1 MNSNNKHRGKLRYL
15 GRCIA
20 MGLCSSVVMGHAH
33 ANVIFTEYVEGSSN
47 NKALEITNFGN
58 NSIDLST
65 VSIAL
70 TANGKKLD
78 EVTPLTLSGTLAAG
92 SSYVLYNSGASDE
105 LKALGDIAS
114 TATYFNGDDALTL
127 MVNGVIVDSIGQVGT
142 DPGSNWGAGDTST
155 KDKTLRRKIGIENGD
170 ITIDDAFD
178 PANEWIGFAKN
189 TFDGLGCSGVAACG
203 GSGNIPSEIS
213 GSPQGIVNA
222 SDTYVFTPTV
232 TNLDDDTLVFAI
244 ENKPSWAS
252 FDTATGA
259 LSGTPTAADIGTY
272 DNIVITVNDGT
283 VTNALNGFSILV
295 RAAGT
300 NDAPVISGTPNTSV
314 QATRQYAFTP
324 FVIDLENDE
333 LVFSITNKPSW
344 ATFDN
349 VSGQLSGT
357 PAEPDT
363 GDHDNIIISVSDGV
377 NAPVSLPAFSITV
390 TDKPGSNYDY
400 TTYYASAIGKVGAEL
415 ESALAL
421 IARQGQ
427 QRLTYSQV
435 WDALKYTDEDPN
447 NPNNVL
453 LFYTGKSQ
461 SKDTNG
467 GGTTDW
473 NREHSWPKS
482 HGFPSESQ
490 YGYTDIHHLRPTNVQ
505 VNSTRSSKDYDDGGN
520 PVGNAPGNFTDSDSF
535 EPRDAV
541 KGDAA
546 RMMFY
551 MAVRYD
557 GTDGNMPDLELVNNI
572 SASSS
577 PTLGV
582 LCNLMDWH
590 REDTVDPLE
599 LDRHQRIVEQQGNR
613 NPFIDN
619 PEFAETLFA
628 DTCPKLGD
636 VAPVISGQPERIV
649 GTGREYSFTPTASDQ
664 NNDDLTFSIVNKP
677 SWATFN
683 TQTGRLSGTPSVADI
698 AVYEQIQISVTDG
711 TSTVSLP
718 IFTVEVVDSSSIKT
732 PPTITGTPS
741 TSAVVGIAY
750 GFRPAANDEDN
761 DTLTFSITNKPS
773 WATFNTQNGELTGT
787 PSSQDVGVA
796 SNIVIG
802 VTDGNTDV
810 VTLPAFSIQVSE
822 QVEASKVIFTE
833 YIEGSSSNKAVEI
846 TNFTGATL
854 DLSRVT
860 ITLADNGKP
869 LTTEGLRT
877 QTLSGELKHGET
889 HVIANSSAN
898 DEIKS
903 RQDST
908 STITYFNGDD
918 ALVLT
923 VDGQIADVFGQVG
936 TDPGS
941 AWGSGNTS
949 TKDKTLRRKEGITS
963 GDTSLDDTFDPS
975 IEWEGFEK
983 NTADGL
989 GCSGV
994 AACGSDGGTTPPQV
1008 ELGACN
1014 DPATRISAVQGN
1026 QTASPLVDQSVVI
1039 EGVVVATFQDSG
1051 QHGGFFIQEEDQH
1064 ADTDSTTSEGIFV
1077 ADANTKVTVG
1087 EQVRVLGTVVE
1098 KYDLTQISTVTET
1111 LSCATDVLTQ
1121 VTPTEVNLP
1130 FAQGFDQE
1138 SLEGMWVSMPQTLHV
1153 TLSHNFTKYGEI
1165 YLSQGMRMQPTNKYP
1180 KDDPRRLEL
1189 AELNTRN
1196 VLLVDDSSTQSN
1208 PETISYYPS
1217 FSADMPLRS
1226 GDQVSNMSGVIH
1238 YTYGNYKLI
1247 PTSLPSF
1254 EPSNPRRTKPSER
1267 QSEQH
1272 IRVASF
1278 NVLNYFVNFDSRG
1291 ANNEQEFNR
1300 QRSKVIR
1307 AILASDADV
1316 VGLMEIENNGY
1327 GDNSAI
1333 KNLIDGLNE
1342 RDGTNNW
1349 AYINPQLEQVGTD
1362 AVTVGI
1368 IYRDNRVTPQGSA
1381 QVITD
1386 APFDEATRA
1395 HRPPML
1401 QSFKP
1406 INGGKEI
1413 RVVVNHFRSKG
1424 GSCGVDMDDA
1434 VEGACNGQR
1443 LLAAQ
1448 TVIAALDQTGSETN
1462 SNSGVSSTNEPIYAI
1477 LGDFN
1482 AYAYEA
1488 PMQAFYDAGF
1498 ANISLEKDTGDNYSY
1513 YYSGVAGSLDHM
1525 LTANASMESVVQTM
1539 HWHINADE
1547 AAGLDYNTEGK
1558 SEGQLTRWFS
1568 DSPYRSSDH
1577 DPVITDFDLE
1587 VVAIPDNQAPIAN
1600 NDVADAVQ
1608 GETVTI
1614 DVLIND
1620 TDTDSDTLIISAATI
1635 VSGEGGLSYSDTQV
1649 SFTPSA
1655 NFVGEA
1661 TISYTITD
1669 GNGGTATATLSVNV
1683 IAKNQAPIAT
1693 NDTANTLEDQSVT
1706 VSVLNNDIDENMASV
1721 KITNAALSSGLGQV
1735 SYSDSAIT
1743 YSPTE
1748 NYHGTAQITYEI
1760 SDEAGLSASARVA
1773 ITIAPQNDAPSALDD
1788 SAVVSAK
1795 SLANIKVLAN
1805 DTDVDGDTLHITA
1818 ATTNTGH
1825 VEVSGDVLQYQA
1837 PALNTGHATISY
1849 TISDGTETAQ
1859 ATVNVQISTNNLS
1872 PVAQDDFVQLAEG
1885 QSSIAIAVLDNDS
1898 DPDGDTLSLV
1908 AVNSDTGLAVIE
1920 DNQIVFSTNDTFKG
1934 IAQVRYAIS
1943 DGFGG
1948 RAEAVLELRQNQ
1960 PSAPVITA
1968 PADLTVNATGQL
1980 TKVDLGVA
1988 TAVDSSGEPIAVEL
2002 IGSNFLA
2009 SGANKVYWQACN
2021 SADVCASAA
2030 QVVNVRPMISMPS
2043 PSQFVVEG
2051 QTATIPVTLS
2061 GEHFTYPINID
2072 FAISG
2077 TADEE
2082 DYTVASGQVTIES
2095 GTQGLISIE
2104 TVRDDESDA
2113 NETIVITLNTDDL
2126 NAITEQQHEITIV
2139 ESNVAPTL
2147 TLNAMQQNEARSI
2160 MVAEHGLITLT
2171 ADVQDQNSTDTHII
2185 EWQAQADLNNE
2196 STVPTQFSIDASTL
2210 SVGVYQVSA
2219 TATDNAGLFDT
2230 QTMIFKVVSEQPV
2243 LDNNTDTDGD
2253 LISDAQEGFGDEDA
2267 DGIPN
2272 YLDPIDAQCNV
2283 LPSSGN
2289 NWESGLIEVE
2299 AGVCMSLGSLSLGSN
2314 KNAASLNANEAVQT
2328 GLISADEGMENRGGI
2343 FDFVVDMPSG
2353 VESVKIVLPQQAAIP
2368 ANAQYRKYLPNQG
2381 WITFSTQNGNAIH
2394 SAMGQQ
2400 GYCPSMND
2408 SSWQEGLIEG
2418 AWCVRLTLVDGG
2430 EYDADGI
2437 KNGKIVDP
2445 GGVGIVVT
2453 DNKAPTAVDDSQEI
2467 TSNQSVALNVLEND
2481 TDADNDT
2488 LFVINA
2494 SAVHGTV
2501 LINGDSS
2508 LQYQS
2513 ALDFIGVD
2521 TIEYTISDGQGGTS
2535 TATMRVNVV
2544 AQVQQNQPPVT
2555 MNDVAEVLNNDT
2567 LTVDVIANDSDPE
2580 GRKLTLI
2587 SATADSGEVTFTD
2600 STITFKPEA
2609 NSEGQVTINYV
2620 VADEQGANASGT
2632 LVITV
2637 KAPTVNVIE
2646 REETRTIRSSSGSMP
2661 ALLLL
2666 LVFPALL
2673 RRRR

>member
-1 MNSNNKHRGKLRYL
+1 
-15 GRCIA
+15 
-20 MGLCSSVVMGHAH
+20 MGHAN

-47 NKALEITNFGN
+47 NKALEITNFSN

-92 SSYVLYNSGASDE
+92 SSYVLYNNGASDE

-127 MVNGVIVDSIGQVGT
+127 MINGIIVDSIGQVGT
-142 DPGSNWGAGDTST
+142 DPGSNWGSGDTST

-170 ITIDDAFD
+170 TTIDDAFD
-178 PANEWIGFAKN
+178 PANEWVGFAKN
-189 TFDGLGCSGVAACG
+189 TFDGLGCSGVTVCG

-213 GSPQGIVNA
+213 GSPKGFVNA
-222 SDTYVFTPTV
+222 TDTYVFTPTV
-232 TNLDDDTLVFAI
+232 TNLDGDTLVFAI

-252 FDTATGA
+252 FDTTTGK
-259 LSGTPTAADIGTY
+259 LSGTPTAADMGIY

-283 VTNALNGFSILV
+283 VTNALNSFTIMV

-324 FVIDLENDE
+324 VAIDLENDD

-344 ATFDN
+344 AAINTL
-349 VSGQLSGT
+349 SGQLSGT
-357 PAEPDT
+357 PAESDV
-363 GDHDNIIISVSDGV
+363 GDHDNIIISVSDGLH
-377 NAPVSLPAFSITV
+377 APVSLPAFSITV

-400 TTYYASAIGKVGAEL
+400 TTYYASAIGKVGTEL
-415 ESALAL
+415 ESALSL

-427 QRLTYSQV
+427 QRMTYSQV

-447 NPNNVL
+447 NPSNVL

-490 YGYTDIHHLRPTNVQ
+490 YGYTDIHHLRPTNVK

-520 PVGNAPGNFTDSDSF
+520 PVDNAPGNFTDSDSF

-541 KGDAA
+541 KGDTA

-557 GTDGNMPDLELVNNI
+557 GTDGSMPDLELVNNI

-590 REDTVDPLE
+590 REDQIDQLE

-613 NPFIDN
+613 NPFVDN
-619 PEFAETLFA
+619 PEFAETLFGE
-628 DTCPKLGD
+628 TCPKLGE
-636 VAPVISGQPERIV
+636 VAPVIGGQPELIV

-664 NNDDLTFSIVNKP
+664 NKDDLTFSIVNKP
-677 SWATFN
+677 SWATFD
-683 TQTGRLSGTPSVADI
+683 TQTGRLSGTPVTADI
-698 AVYEQIQISVTDG
+698 AVYEHIEISVTDG
-711 TSTVSLP
+711 KSTVSLP
-718 IFTVEVVDSSSIKT
+718 SFNIEVVDSSSIKN
-732 PPTITGTPS
+732 PPTISGTPS

-750 GFRPAANDEDN
+750 GFKPAANDEDN
-761 DTLTFSITNKPS
+761 DTLTFSITNKPA
-773 WATFNTQNGELTGT
+773 WADFNTQNGELTGT
-787 PSSQDVGVA
+787 PSSQDVGVT

-822 QVEASKVIFTE
+822 QVETSKVIFTE

-877 QTLSGELKHGET
+877 QTLSGELKHGES

-898 DEIKS
+898 DDIKS

-949 TKDKTLRRKEGITS
+949 TKDKTLRRKDGITS
-963 GDTSLDDTFDPS
+963 GDTTLDDAFDPS
-975 IEWEGFEK
+975 VEWKGFEK

-994 AACGSDGGTTPPQV
+994 SACGSDGGTTPPQV

-1014 DPATRISAVQGN
+1014 DPATLISNIQGN
-1026 QTASPLVDQSVVI
+1026 QAASPLVNQTVVI
-1039 EGVVVATFQDSG
+1039 EGVVVAAFQGSG
-1051 QHGGFFIQEEDQH
+1051 QHGGFFIQEEDRH
-1064 ADTDSTTSEGIFV
+1064 ADTDSATSEGIFV
-1077 ADANTKVTVG
+1077 AETNTQVTIG

-1098 KYDLTQISTVTET
+1098 KYDLTQISTVTES
-1111 LSCATDVLTQ
+1111 LSCATDVLSQ

-1130 FAQGFDQE
+1130 FAKGFDQE
-1138 SLEGMWVSMPQTLHV
+1138 SLEGMWISMAQKLHV

-1189 AELNTRN
+1189 ADLNSRN
-1196 VLLVDDSSTQSN
+1196 VLLVDDNSTQTN
-1208 PETISYYPS
+1208 PEAISYYPS
-1217 FSADMPLRS
+1217 FSAEVPLRS
-1226 GDQVSNMSGVIH
+1226 GDLVSNMSGVIH
-1238 YTYGNYKLI
+1238 YAYGNYKLI
-1247 PTSLPSF
+1247 PTNTPQF
-1254 EPSNPRRTKPSER
+1254 EQANPRRTKPFDRKSD
-1267 QSEQH
+1267 QH

-1278 NVLNYFVNFDSRG
+1278 NVLNYFVDFNGRG
-1291 ANNEQEFNR
+1291 ANNEKEFNR

-1342 RDGTNNW
+1342 RDDTNDW
-1349 AYINPQLEQVGTD
+1349 AFINPQIGQIGTD

-1368 IYRDNRVTPQGSA
+1368 IYRANRVIPQGSA

-1406 INGGKEI
+1406 MNGGKEI
-1413 RVVVNHFRSKG
+1413 RIVVNHFRSKG
-1424 GSCGVDMDDA
+1424 GSCGEDMDDA

-1443 LLAAQ
+1443 ILAAK
-1448 TVIAALDQTGSETN
+1448 TVVAALTQANVEASANTN
-1462 SNSGVSSTNEPIYAI
+1462 SPVYAI

-1488 PMQAFYDAGF
+1488 PMLEFYNANF
-1498 ANISLEKDTGDNYSY
+1498 TNISLEKDAGDNYSY
-1513 YYSGVAGSLDHM
+1513 YFSGVAGSLDHM
-1525 LTANASMESVVQTM
+1525 LTASSSMDSIAQSM

-1558 SEGQLTRWFS
+1558 SEDQQNKWFS

-1577 DPVITDFDLE
+1577 DPVITDFDLTN
-1587 VVAIPDNQAPIAN
+1587 VVLPNNQAPVAN
-1600 NDVADAVQ
+1600 DDTAEAVQ
-1608 GETVTI
+1608 GEAITI
-1614 DVLIND
+1614 DVLVND
-1620 TDTDSDTLIISAATI
+1620 TDADSDPLTISAATL
-1635 VSGEGGLSYSDTQV
+1635 VSGEGEVSYSDAQV
-1649 SFTPSA
+1649 SFTPNV

-1661 TISYTITD
+1661 TISYTIID
-1669 GNGGTATATLSVNV
+1669 GNGGTAVATIHVNV
-1683 IAKNQAPIAT
+1683 IARNLAPVAI

-1706 VSVLNNDIDENMASV
+1706 VSVLSNDTDENMASV
-1721 KITNAALSSGLGQV
+1721 KVTSATLNSGLGQV
-1735 SYSDSAIT
+1735 TYSDSAIT
-1743 YSPTE
+1743 YSPAE
-1748 NYHGTAQITYEI
+1748 NFNGTAQITYEI
-1760 SDEAGLSASARVA
+1760 RDEAGLSATAHVA
-1773 ITIAPQNDAPSALDD
+1773 ITIAPQNDAPTAVND
-1788 SAVVSAK
+1788 STVVSAK
-1795 SLANIKVLAN
+1795 SLANINVLTN
-1805 DTDVDGDTLHITA
+1805 DTDIDGDTLSITSA
-1818 ATTNTGH
+1818 EADVGS
-1825 VEVSGDVLQYQA
+1825 VEINGNVLQYQA

-1849 TISDGTETAQ
+1849 SISDGAETAQ
-1859 ATVNVQISTNNLS
+1859 ATVKVQISTSNLA
-1872 PVAQDDFVQLAEG
+1872 PIATDDFVQLAEG
-1885 QSSIAIAVLDNDS
+1885 QSSATIAVLENDS
-1898 DPDGDTLSLV
+1898 DPDGDALSLV
-1908 AVNSDTGLAVIE
+1908 AVSTNAGNAIIQ
-1920 DNQIVFSTNDTFKG
+1920 DNQIVFSTNDTFNG

-1980 TKVDLGVA
+1980 TLVDLGVA
-1988 TAVDSSGEPIAVEL
+1988 TAVDGRGEPISVEL
-2002 IGSNFLA
+2002 LGSNFLP
-2009 SGANKVYWQACN
+2009 SGANKVYWQACGSN
-2021 SADVCASAA
+2021 NVCEKVA
-2030 QVVNVRPMISMPS
+2030 QIVNVRPMVSLPS
-2043 PSQFVVEG
+2043 PSQTVVEG
-2051 QTATIPVTLS
+2051 QTTTVPVVLS
-2061 GEHFTYPINID
+2061 GEHFSYPLAIN
-2072 FAISG
+2072 FTVSG
-2077 TADEE
+2077 TASEADF
-2082 DYTVASGQVTIES
+2082 TPVSGQITIES
-2095 GTQGLISIE
+2095 GTQGQISIE
-2104 TVRDDESDA
+2104 TVLDEIEDA
-2113 NETIVITLNTDDL
+2113 DETIVITLDTSEL
-2126 NAITEQQHEITIV
+2126 NSSVQQRHEITIV
-2139 ESNVAPTL
+2139 ESNIAPTL
-2147 TLNAMQQNEARSI
+2147 TLTVQQQDEVRSI
-2160 MVAEHGLITLT
+2160 MVTEHGLITIT
-2171 ADVQDQNSTDTHII
+2171 ADVMDQNSADTHTI
-2185 EWQAQADLNNE
+2185 EWQAQTGLSNE
-2196 STVPTQFSIDASTL
+2196 STDSTQFSVNASAL

-2219 TATDNAGLFDT
+2219 TATDNGGLSDT
-2230 QTMIFKVVSEQPV
+2230 QTVIFKVVSAQPT
-2243 LDNNTDTDGD
+2243 LDANTDTDGD
-2253 LISDAQEGFGDEDA
+2253 LISDAQEGYGDDDA

-2299 AGVCMSLGSLSLGSN
+2299 SGVCMALGSVSLGSN
-2314 KNAASLNANEAVQT
+2314 KNAASLDADEAVQT

-2343 FDFVVDMPSG
+2343 FDFVVDLPSG
-2353 VESVKIVLPQQAAIP
+2353 VDSVSIVLPQQAATP

-2381 WITFSTQNGNAIH
+2381 WMTFSAQNGNALH
-2394 SAMGQQ
+2394 SALGQQ

-2408 SSWQEGLIEG
+2408 NSWQEGLVEG
-2418 AWCVRLTLVDGG
+2418 AWCVKLTLVDGG

-2445 GGVGIVVT
+2445 GGVSVTQT
-2453 DNKAPTAVDDSQEI
+2453 DNKAPVAVDDTLEAVL
-2467 TSNQSVALNVLEND
+2467 NQSVTLHVLAND
-2481 TDADNDT
+2481 TDADSDT
-2488 LFVINA
+2488 LYIVSATAMHGAVSINA
-2494 SAVHGTV
+2494 
-2501 LINGDSS
+2501 DSS

-2513 ALDFIGVD
+2513 APDFIGVD
-2521 TIEYTISDGQGGTS
+2521 TVEYTLSDGQGGTS
-2535 TATMRVNVV
+2535 TATVQITVV
-2544 AQVQQNQPPVT
+2544 AQAQPINQPPVT
-2555 MNDVAEVLNNDT
+2555 VNDVAEVFNNDT
-2567 LTVDVIANDSDPE
+2567 VTVDVIANDSDPE
-2580 GRKLTLI
+2580 GHPLTLI
-2587 SATADSGEVTFTD
+2587 SATADSGEVTFTA
-2600 STITFKPEA
+2600 STITFKPA
-2609 NSEGQVTINYV
+2609 PHSEGEVTINYV
-2620 VADEQGANASGT
+2620 VADEQDASASGM

-2637 KAPTVNVIE
+2637 KEAIMIE
-2646 REETRTIRSSSGSMP
+2646 RVETRTIRSSSGSMP
-2661 ALLLL
+2661 LFLLLL
-2666 LVFPALL
+2666 IVPALL
-2673 RRRR
+2673 RRRQ

>member
-20 MGLCSSVVMGHAH
+20 MGLCSSVVMGHAN

-105 LKALGDIAS
+105 LKALGNIAS
-114 TATYFNGDDALTL
+114 TATYFNGDDAITL

-142 DPGSNWGAGDTST
+142 DPGSNWGSGDTST
-155 KDKTLRRKIGIENGD
+155 KDKTLRRKMGIENGD
-170 ITIDDAFD
+170 TTIDDAFD
-178 PANEWIGFAKN
+178 PANEWVGFAKN

-203 GSGNIPSEIS
+203 GDGNIPSEIS
-213 GSPQGIVNA
+213 GSPKGFVNA
-222 SDTYVFTPTV
+222 TDTYAFTPTV
-232 TNLDDDTLVFAI
+232 TNLDGDTLVFAI

-252 FDTATGA
+252 FDTTTGK
-259 LSGTPTAADIGTY
+259 LSGTPTAADMGIY
-272 DNIVITVNDGT
+272 NNIVITVNDGT
-283 VTNALNGFSILV
+283 VTNALNSFTILV

-300 NDAPVISGTPNTSV
+300 NDAPVISGTPNTTV

-324 FVIDLENDE
+324 VVIDLENDD

-344 ATFDN
+344 AAFNTL
-349 VSGQLSGT
+349 SGQLSGT
-357 PAEPDT
+357 PAESDV
-363 GDHDNIIISVSDGV
+363 GDHDNIVISVSDGLH
-377 NAPVSLPAFSITV
+377 APVSLPAFSITV

-400 TTYYASAIGKVGAEL
+400 TAYYASAIGKVGTEL
-415 ESALAL
+415 ESALSL

-427 QRLTYSQV
+427 QRMTYSQV
-435 WDALKYTDEDPN
+435 WEALKYTDEDPN

-490 YGYTDIHHLRPTNVQ
+490 YGYTDIHHLRPTNVK

-520 PVGNAPGNFTDSDSF
+520 PVDNAPGNFTDSDSF

-541 KGDAA
+541 KGDTA

-557 GTDGNMPDLELVNNI
+557 GTDGSMPDLELVNNI

-590 REDTVDPLE
+590 REDTIDQLE

-613 NPFIDN
+613 NPFVDN
-619 PEFAETLFA
+619 PEFAETLFG
-628 DTCPKLGD
+628 DTCPKLGE
-636 VAPVISGQPERIV
+636 VAPVIGGQPELTV

-664 NNDDLTFSIVNKP
+664 NKDDLTFSIVNKP
-677 SWATFN
+677 SWATFD
-683 TQTGRLSGTPSVADI
+683 TQTGRLSGTPVTADI
-698 AVYEQIQISVTDG
+698 AVYEHIEISVTDG
-711 TSTVSLP
+711 KSTVSLP
-718 IFTVEVVDSSSIKT
+718 SFSIEVVDSSSIKN

-750 GFRPAANDEDN
+750 RFKPEASDEDN

-773 WATFNTQNGELTGT
+773 WADFNTQNGELSGT
-787 PSSQDVGVA
+787 PSSQDVGVT

-802 VTDGNTDV
+802 VSDGNTDV
-810 VTLPAFSIQVSE
+810 VALPEFSIQVSE

-877 QTLSGELKHGET
+877 QTLSGELKHGES

-898 DEIKS
+898 DDIKS

-949 TKDKTLRRKEGITS
+949 TKDKTLRRKDGITS
-963 GDTSLDDTFDPS
+963 GDTTLDDAFDPS
-975 IEWEGFEK
+975 VEWEGFEK

-994 AACGSDGGTTPPQV
+994 LTCGSDGGTTPPQV
-1008 ELGACN
+1008 ELGVCN
-1014 DPATRISAVQGN
+1014 DPATLISEIQGN
-1026 QTASPLVDQSVVI
+1026 QAASPLVNQRVVI
-1039 EGVVVATFQDSG
+1039 EGVVVAAFQGSG
-1051 QHGGFFIQEEDQH
+1051 QHGGFFIQEEDRH

-1077 ADANTKVTVG
+1077 ADTTTQVSIG
-1087 EQVRVLGTVVE
+1087 EQIRVLGTVVE
-1098 KYDLTQISTVTET
+1098 KYNLTQISTVTDS
-1111 LSCATDVLTQ
+1111 LSCATDVLSQ

-1130 FAQGFDQE
+1130 FAKGFDQE
-1138 SLEGMWVSMPQTLHV
+1138 SLEGMWVSMAQKLHV

-1189 AELNTRN
+1189 ADLNTRN
-1196 VLLVDDSSTQSN
+1196 VLLVDDNSTQSN
-1208 PETISYYPS
+1208 PEAISYYPS
-1217 FSADMPLRS
+1217 FSAEMPLRS
-1226 GDQVSNMSGVIH
+1226 GDLVSNMSGVIH
-1238 YTYGNYKLI
+1238 YAYGNYKLI
-1247 PTSLPSF
+1247 PTNTPVF
-1254 EPSNPRRTKPSER
+1254 EQANPRRTKPFER
-1267 QSEQH
+1267 KSNQH

-1291 ANNEQEFNR
+1291 ANNEQEFTR
-1300 QRSKVIR
+1300 QRTKVIR
-1307 AILASDADV
+1307 AILTSDADV

-1327 GDNSAI
+1327 GDSSAI

-1342 RDGTNNW
+1342 RDDTNDW
-1349 AYINPQLEQVGTD
+1349 AFINPQIEQVGTD

-1368 IYRDNRVTPQGSA
+1368 IYRANRVIPQGNA
-1381 QVITD
+1381 QVITET
-1386 APFDEATRA
+1386 PFDEATRA

-1406 INGGKEI
+1406 IKGGKEI

-1424 GSCGVDMDDA
+1424 GSCGEDMDDS

-1443 LLAAQ
+1443 ILAAK
-1448 TVIAALDQTGSETN
+1448 TVVSALTKANLEASAN
-1462 SNSGVSSTNEPIYAI
+1462 SPVYAI

-1482 AYAYEA
+1482 AYTYEA
-1488 PMQAFYDAGF
+1488 PMLEFYNADF
-1498 ANISLEKDTGDNYSY
+1498 KNISLEKDTGDNYSY

-1525 LTANASMESVVQTM
+1525 LTANASMDRIAQSM

-1558 SEGQLTRWFS
+1558 SEDQQNKWFS

-1577 DPVITDFDLE
+1577 DPVITDFDLTN
-1587 VVAIPDNQAPIAN
+1587 VVLPNNQTPVAN
-1600 NDVADAVQ
+1600 DDTAEAEQ
-1608 GETVTI
+1608 GEAITV
-1614 DVLIND
+1614 DVLVND
-1620 TDTDSDTLIISAATI
+1620 TDADSDPLIISAATI
-1635 VSGEGGLSYSDTQV
+1635 VSGEGKVSYSDTQV
-1649 SFTPSA
+1649 SFTPNAS
-1655 NFVGEA
+1655 FVGEA

-1683 IAKNQAPIAT
+1683 IAKNQAPVAID
-1693 NDTANTLEDQSVT
+1693 DTENTSEDQSVT
-1706 VSVLNNDIDENMASV
+1706 VSVLNNDTDENMASV
-1721 KITNAALSSGLGQV
+1721 KVTSATLTSGLGQV
-1735 SYSDSAIT
+1735 THSDSAIT
-1743 YSPTE
+1743 YVPAE
-1748 NYHGTAQITYEI
+1748 NFNGTAQITYEI
-1760 SDEAGLSASARVA
+1760 RDDAGLSATAHVT
-1773 ITIAPQNDAPSALDD
+1773 ITIAPQNDAPTAVHD
-1788 SAVVSAK
+1788 SAVASAK
-1795 SLANIKVLAN
+1795 SLANIDVLAN
-1805 DTDVDGDTLHITA
+1805 DTDIDGDTLSITSA
-1818 ATTNTGH
+1818 EADVGS
-1825 VEVSGDVLQYQA
+1825 VEVNGNVLQYQA
-1837 PALNTGHATISY
+1837 PALNTGHATIHY
-1849 TISDGTETAQ
+1849 TISDGTATAQ
-1859 ATVNVQISTNNLS
+1859 ATVNVQISTTNLA

-1898 DPDGDTLSLV
+1898 DPDGDALSLV

-1948 RAEAVLELRQNQ
+1948 RAEAILELRQNQ
-1960 PSAPVITA
+1960 PSAPVITV

-1980 TKVDLGVA
+1980 TKVDLGAA
-1988 TAVDSSGEPIAVEL
+1988 TAVDGSGEPIAVEL
-2002 IGSNFLA
+2002 IGNNFLA

-2030 QVVNVRPMISMPS
+2030 QLVNVRPMVSIPS

-2051 QTATIPVTLS
+2051 QTATIPVILS
-2061 GEHFTYPINID
+2061 GEHFAYPVNID
-2072 FAISG
+2072 FTVSG
-2077 TADEE
+2077 TADEA
-2082 DYTVASGQVTIES
+2082 DYTMASGQVIIES

-2104 TVRDDESDA
+2104 AVFDGVSDA
-2113 NETIVITLNTDDL
+2113 NETIVVTLNTDGL
-2126 NAITEQQHEITIV
+2126 NTTSELQHEITIV

-2147 TLNAMQQNEARSI
+2147 TLNAMQQDETRSI
-2160 MVAEHGLITLT
+2160 MVAEHGLITLN
-2171 ADVQDQNSTDTHII
+2171 ADVQDQNSTDTHTI
-2185 EWQAQADLNNE
+2185 EWQTQADLNNE
-2196 STVPTQFSIDASTL
+2196 STDPTQFSIDASTL

-2230 QTMIFKVVSEQPV
+2230 QTVIFKVVSEQPV
-2243 LDNNTDTDGD
+2243 LDNSTDTDGD
-2253 LISDAQEGFGDEDA
+2253 LISDAQEGFGDQDA

-2299 AGVCMSLGSLSLGSN
+2299 AGVCMSLGNLSLGSN
-2314 KNAASLNANEAVQT
+2314 KNAASLNADEAVQA

-2343 FDFVVDMPSG
+2343 FDFIVDMPSG
-2353 VESVKIVLPQQAAIP
+2353 VDSVKIVLPQQAAVP
-2368 ANAQYRKYLPNQG
+2368 ANAQYRKHLPNQG
-2381 WITFSTQNGNAIH
+2381 WVTFATQNGNAIH
-2394 SAMGQQ
+2394 SAIGQQ

-2408 SSWQEGLIEG
+2408 NSWQEGLIEG

-2445 GGVGIVVT
+2445 GGVSIVAT
-2453 DNKAPTAVDDSQEI
+2453 DNTAPSAVDDSQEV
-2467 TSNQSVALNVLEND
+2467 TSNQSVTLNVLEND
-2481 TDADNDT
+2481 TDAENDT
-2488 LFVINA
+2488 LYVINA

-2501 LINGDSS
+2501 QINSDSS

-2544 AQVQQNQPPVT
+2544 AQVQQSQPPVT
-2555 MNDVAEVLNNDT
+2555 MNDVAEVFNNDT
-2567 LTVDVIANDSDPE
+2567 ITVDVIANDSDPK
-2580 GRKLTLI
+2580 GGKLTLI
-2587 SATADSGEVTFTD
+2587 SATADSGEVTYTA
-2600 STITFKPEA
+2600 TAITFKPA
-2609 NSEGQVTINYV
+2609 PHSEGEVTINYV
-2620 VADEQGANASGT
+2620 VANEQGASASGM
-2632 LVITV
+2632 LVVTV
-2637 KAPTVNVIE
+2637 KKPNVIE
-2646 REETRTIRSSSGSMP
+2646 HVETRTIRSSSGSMP
-2661 ALLLL
+2661 LFLLL
-2666 LVFPALL
+2666 LVVPALL

>member
-20 MGLCSSVVMGHAH
+20 MGLCSSVVIGHAN

-92 SSYVLYNSGASDE
+92 SSYVLYNNGASDE

-127 MVNGVIVDSIGQVGT
+127 MVNGTIVDSIGQVGT
-142 DPGSNWGAGDTST
+142 DPGSSWGSGNTST
-155 KDKTLRRKIGIENGD
+155 KDKTLRRKIGIESGD

-189 TFDGLGCSGVAACG
+189 TFDGLGCSGITACG
-203 GSGNIPSEIS
+203 GDGNIPSEIS
-213 GSPQGIVNA
+213 GEPKGIVNA
-222 SDTYVFTPTV
+222 TDTYVFTPTV

-252 FDTATGA
+252 FDTTTGK
-259 LSGTPTAADIGTY
+259 LSGTPTAADMGIY
-272 DNIVITVNDGT
+272 DNIVITVSDGT

-300 NDAPVISGTPNTSV
+300 NDAPLISGSPNTSV
-314 QATRQYAFTP
+314 QATRNYAFTP
-324 FVIDLENDE
+324 DVTDLENDS

-344 ATFDN
+344 ATFDTA
-349 VSGQLSGT
+349 SGQLAGT
-357 PAEPDT
+357 PAESDT
-363 GDHDNIIISVSDGV
+363 GNNENIIISVSDGF

-400 TTYYASAIGKVGAEL
+400 NTYYASAIGKVGAEL
-415 ESALAL
+415 ENALSL
-421 IARQGQ
+421 VARQGQ
-427 QRLTYSQV
+427 QRMTYSQV
-435 WDALKYTDEDPN
+435 WDALKYTDEDPDN
-447 NPNNVL
+447 SNNVL

-482 HGFPSESQ
+482 HGFPSENQ
-490 YGYTDIHHLRPTNVQ
+490 YGYTDIHHLRPTNVK

-520 PVGNAPGNFTDSDSF
+520 PVDGAPGNFTDSDSF

-557 GTDGNMPDLELVNNI
+557 GTDGSMPDLELVNNI

-590 REDTVDPLE
+590 REDTVDKLE

-613 NPFIDN
+613 NPFVDN
-619 PEFAETLFA
+619 PEFAEILFGE
-628 DTCPKLGD
+628 TCPKLGD
-636 VAPVISGQPERIV
+636 VAPVIGGQPELIV
-649 GTGREYSFTPTASDQ
+649 GTGRQYSFTPTASDQ
-664 NNDDLTFSIVNKP
+664 NKDTLTFSIVNKP
-677 SWATFN
+677 SWATFD
-683 TQTGRLSGTPSVADI
+683 TQTGHLSGTPAVADI
-698 AVYEQIQISVTDG
+698 AIYEHIQISVTDG

-718 IFTVEVVDSSSIKT
+718 SFNIEVVDSSSIKN

-741 TSAVVGIAY
+741 TSAIVGIAY
-750 GFRPAANDEDN
+750 RFKPEANDEDN

-773 WATFNTQNGELTGT
+773 WATFNTQNGELSGT
-787 PSSQDVGVA
+787 PSSQDIGVTN
-796 SNIVIG
+796 NIVIG
-802 VTDGNTDV
+802 VTDGNTDSV
-810 VTLPAFSIQVSE
+810 NLPEFSIQVSE
-822 QVEASKVIFTE
+822 QVETSKVIFTE

-869 LTTEGLRT
+869 LSTEGLRT

-963 GDTSLDDTFDPS
+963 GDTTLDDGFDPS
-975 IEWEGFEK
+975 VEWEGFEK

-994 AACGSDGGTTPPQV
+994 LACGTDGGTPPPQV
-1008 ELGACN
+1008 EIGVCN
-1014 DPATRISAVQGN
+1014 DPATLISAIQGN
-1026 QTASPLVDQSVVI
+1026 GTASPLVDQSVVI
-1039 EGVVVATFQDSG
+1039 EGVVVAAFQDAG

-1064 ADTDSTTSEGIFV
+1064 ADSDSATSEGIFV
-1077 ADANTKVTVG
+1077 ADTNTKVTVG
-1087 EQVRVLGTVVE
+1087 EQVRVLGNVVE
-1098 KYDLTQISTVTET
+1098 KYDLTQINAVTNT
-1111 LSCATDVLTQ
+1111 LSCATNVLTQ
-1121 VTPTEVNLP
+1121 VTPTQVNLP
-1130 FAQGFDQE
+1130 FTAGFDQE
-1138 SLEGMWVSMPQTLHV
+1138 SLEGMWVSMPQKLHV

-1180 KDDPRRLEL
+1180 KDDPRRSAL
-1189 AELNTRN
+1189 ADLNARN
-1196 VLLVDDSSTQSN
+1196 SLLVDDNSTQSN
-1208 PETISYYPS
+1208 PEEISYYPG
-1217 FSADMPLRS
+1217 FSADSPLRS

-1254 EPSNPRRTKPSER
+1254 EPSNTRRTRPYER
-1267 QSEQH
+1267 KSEQH

-1278 NVLNYFVNFDSRG
+1278 NVMNYFVNFNSRG
-1291 ANNEQEFNR
+1291 ANNEKEFTR

-1307 AILASDADV
+1307 AIVASDADV

-1327 GDNSAI
+1327 GDSSAI

-1342 RDGTNNW
+1342 RDDVNDW
-1349 AYINPQLEQVGTD
+1349 AFINPQLEQVGTD

-1368 IYRDNRVTPQGSA
+1368 IYRANRVVPQGSA
-1381 QVITD
+1381 HVITE

-1401 QSFKP
+1401 QTFKP
-1406 INGGKEI
+1406 INGGKGI

-1424 GSCGVDMDDA
+1424 GSCGADMDDT

-1443 LLAAQ
+1443 ILAAK
-1448 TVIAALDQTGSETN
+1448 TVVAALTQTNVESSESTN
-1462 SNSGVSSTNEPIYAI
+1462 SPVYAI

-1482 AYAYEA
+1482 AYTHEA
-1488 PMQAFYDAGF
+1488 PMLEFYKAGF
-1498 ANISLEKDTGDNYSY
+1498 TNISIEKGVGDNYSY
-1513 YYSGVAGSLDHM
+1513 YFSGVAGSLDHM
-1525 LTANASMESVVQTM
+1525 LTANDSMERIVQSM

-1558 SEGQLTRWFS
+1558 SEDQQSKWFS

-1577 DPVITDFDLE
+1577 DPVVTDFDL
-1587 VVAIPDNQAPIAN
+1587 AINVLPDNQAPVAN
-1600 NDVADAVQ
+1600 DDTADAVQ
-1608 GETVTI
+1608 GERISI
-1614 DVLIND
+1614 DVLAND
-1620 TDTDSDTLIISAATI
+1620 TDADSDPLIINAATLI
-1635 VSGEGGLSYSDTQV
+1635 SGEGDVSYSDAQV

-1655 NFVGEA
+1655 NFVGQA
-1661 TISYTITD
+1661 TISYTIAD
-1669 GNGGTATATLSVNV
+1669 GNGETASATISVNV
-1683 IAKNQAPIAT
+1683 IAKNRAPIAID
-1693 NDTANTLEDQSVT
+1693 DTANTLEDHSVT
-1706 VSVLNNDIDENMASV
+1706 VSVLSNDSDENTASLKV
-1721 KITNAALSSGLGQV
+1721 TNATLTSGLGQV
-1735 SYSDSAIT
+1735 AYSDSSIT
-1743 YSPTE
+1743 YSPAE
-1748 NYHGTAQITYEI
+1748 NFNGTAQITYEI
-1760 SDEAGLSASARVA
+1760 SDDAGLSASAHVA
-1773 ITIAPQNDAPSALDD
+1773 ITIAPQNDAPTAVND
-1788 SAVVSAK
+1788 SAIVSAK
-1795 SLANIKVLAN
+1795 LQANINVLAN
-1805 DTDVDGDTLHITA
+1805 DSDIDGDTLHITSA
-1818 ATTNTGH
+1818 DANIGN
-1825 VEVSGDVLQYQA
+1825 VEISGNVLQYQA

-1849 TISDGTETAQ
+1849 TISDGTDTAQ
-1859 ATVNVQISTNNLS
+1859 ATVNVQISTANLA
-1872 PVAQDDFVQLAEG
+1872 PVAKDDFVQLAEG
-1885 QSSIAIAVLDNDS
+1885 QSSATITVLDNDS

-1908 AVNSDTGLAVIE
+1908 AVNTDAGNAVIE
-1920 DNQIVFSTNDTFKG
+1920 GNQIVFSSNDTFNG
-1934 IAQVRYAIS
+1934 VAQVRYAIS

-1948 RAEAVLELRQNQ
+1948 RAEAVLELRQEQ
-1960 PSAPVITA
+1960 PFAPVITV
-1968 PADLTVNATGQL
+1968 PADLTVNATGLL

-1988 TAVDSSGEPIAVEL
+1988 TAVDSNDESIAVEL
-2002 IGSNFLA
+2002 LGNNFLP
-2009 SGANKVYWQACN
+2009 SGANKVYWQACSTDN
-2021 SADVCASAA
+2021 VCEKVA
-2030 QVVNVRPMISMPS
+2030 QLVNVRPMVSLPS
-2043 PSQFVVEG
+2043 PSQVVVEG
-2051 QTATIPVTLS
+2051 QTATVPVVLS
-2061 GEHFTYPINID
+2061 GEHFTYPLTID
-2072 FAISG
+2072 YTVSG
-2077 TADEE
+2077 TAGEE
-2082 DYTVASGQVTIES
+2082 DYASVLGQITIES
-2095 GTQGLISIE
+2095 GTQGHISIE
-2104 TVRDDESDA
+2104 TVLDDVNDA
-2113 NETIVITLNTDDL
+2113 DETVVITLDTSEL
-2126 NAITEQQHEITIV
+2126 NANAEQRHEITIV
-2139 ESNVAPTL
+2139 ESNIAPTL
-2147 TLNAMQQNEARSI
+2147 TLNAIQQDEVRSI
-2160 MVAEHGLITLT
+2160 VVAEQGPITIT
-2171 ADVQDQNSTDTHII
+2171 ADVIDQNSTDTHTI
-2185 EWQAQADLNNE
+2185 EWTAPTDLSNE
-2196 STVPTQFSIDASTL
+2196 STDPTQFSIDASTL
-2210 SVGVYQVSA
+2210 SAGVYQISA
-2219 TATDNAGLFDT
+2219 KVTDNAGLFDI
-2230 QTMIFKVVSEQPV
+2230 QSVIFKVVLEQPA
-2243 LDNNTDTDGD
+2243 LDMNADSDGD
-2253 LISDAQEGFGDEDA
+2253 LINNAQEGFGDEDA

-2272 YLDPIDAQCNV
+2272 YLDPIDAQCNI

-2289 NWESGLIEVE
+2289 NWDSGLIEVE

-2314 KNAASLNANEAVQT
+2314 KNAASLNADEAAQT
-2328 GLISADEGMENRGGI
+2328 GLISADDGMENRGGI
-2343 FDFVVDMPSG
+2343 FDFVVDVPSG
-2353 VESVKIVLPQQAAIP
+2353 MDSVKIVLPQQAAIP
-2368 ANAQYRKYLPNQG
+2368 ANAQYRKHLPNQG
-2381 WITFSTQNGNAIH
+2381 WVTLSAQNGNALH
-2394 SAMGQQ
+2394 SAIGQH
-2400 GYCPSMND
+2400 GYCPSIND
-2408 SSWQEGLIEG
+2408 SSWQEGLVEG

-2445 GGVGIVVT
+2445 GGVSVVQS
-2453 DNKAPTAVDDSQEI
+2453 DNVAPVAVDDTLEV
-2467 TSNQSVALNVLEND
+2467 TFNQSVMLEVLAND

-2488 LFVINA
+2488 LYIVNA
-2494 SAVHGTV
+2494 TAVHGV
-2501 LINGDSS
+2501 VSINADSS
-2508 LQYQS
+2508 LQYIS
-2513 ALDFIGVD
+2513 ALDFVGID
-2521 TIEYTISDGQGGTS
+2521 TIEYTLSDGQGGTS
-2535 TATMRVNVV
+2535 TATVVVRVV
-2544 AQVQQNQPPVT
+2544 AQAQLQNQPPVT
-2555 MNDVAEVLNNDT
+2555 MNDVAEVFNNDT
-2567 LTVDVIANDSDPE
+2567 VTVDVTNNDSDPE
-2580 GRKLTLI
+2580 GGKLTLI

-2600 STITFKPEA
+2600 SAITFKPTL
-2609 NSEGQVTINYV
+2609 NSEGKVTINYI
-2620 VADEQGANASGT
+2620 VADEQGANASGI
-2632 LVITV
+2632 LVVAV
-2637 KAPTVNVIE
+2637 KVPTKETDIIE
-2646 REETRTIRSSSGSMP
+2646 RVETRTVRTSSGSMP
-2661 ALLLL
+2661 VFLLL
-2666 LVFPALL
+2666 LVLPALV